1 MGWYIGEV
9 APQKFG
15 IECRKRIRI
24 LSDKAYAISRTRRE
38 ARSGETYTVYDNAM
52 NIIYSATKR

>member
-1 MGWYIGEV
+1 MGWYVGEV

-24 LSDKAYAISRTRRE
+24 LGDKAYAISRTRRE
-38 ARSGETYTVYDNAM
+38 ARSGETYRVYDNAM
-52 NIIYSATKR
+52 NIVHSATRR